1 MKFLFLT
8 LSIFAYA
15 HIHAQGNVEVITD
28 PDIVAIEKARTWA
41 RAANDGKVQG
51 YRVMIG
57 FHSNRNLA
65 NTQIQDANKKFKD
78 KYAPVLKYDEPNFK
92 VYIGEFVDKEDAEA
106 AMAEIKKKFP
116 MARVVSDLI
125 KAPPEEEEE

>member
-1 MKFLFLT
+1 VKYFFLL
-8 LSIFAYA
+8 LSVFAYA
-15 HIHAQGNVEVITD
+15 QSKAQGSVEVITD
-28 PDIVAIEKARTWA
+28 PDVVAIEKSRTWA
-41 RAANDGKVQG
+41 RASNDGKVQG

-57 FHSNRNLA
+57 FHSTRSLA
-65 NTQIQDANKKFKD
+65 NAQILDANKKFKN

-106 AMAEIKKKFP
+106 AMAEIRKKFP

-125 KAPPEEEEE
+125 KAPAEEEEE